1 MTGTEYVINN
11 SEELYKTL
19 GAVRTAKE
27 DIKDALSEKGLMP
40 LGGLVKYA
48 SLLEEFALGKKFFA
62 DYTEYEVESAIAG
75 INKMIIH
82 DANRYNENTSIG
94 RFENDNPW
102 DEFGPHGIVFCP
114 KVDADDMYRFCY
126 LNEGL
131 SFVPALNCSNTTDV
145 RAAFY
150 GCINLYWIEGFNN
163 LGACSDLVGTETMIN
178 NCRNLCVESVDYI
191 ANSVYDLNQHGS
203 DVSFV
208 MKLPEHLMGKIS
220 THAYLMFVNKG
231 WSIAF

>member
-1 MTGTEYVINN
+1 MIDTEYIINN

-19 GAVRTAKE
+19 DAVRTAKE
-27 DIKDALSEKGLMP
+27 DIKGALEEKGLIP

-48 SLLEEFALGKKFFA
+48 SLLEEYAKGKNFFA
-62 DYTEYEVESAIAG
+62 DYTDYEVESAIAG

-94 RFENDNPW
+94 RFENDNHT
-102 DEFGPHGIVFCP
+102 DTFGPHGIVFCP
-114 KVDADDMYRFCY
+114 KVDADNMHRFCY

-145 RAAFY
+145 RDAFY
-150 GCINLYWIEGFNN
+150 RCINLYWIEGFNN
-163 LGACSDLVGTETMIN
+163 LGAQSDLVGTETMIN
-178 NCRNLCVESVDYI
+178 GCRNLCPESVDYI
-191 ANSVYDLNQHGS
+191 ANSVYDLNQHGF

-208 MKLPEHLMGKIS
+208 LKLPEHLLGKIHPD
-220 THAYLMFVNKG
+220 THLMFANKG
-231 WSIAF
+231 WYIAF